1 MSEIKVYTSESCG
14 PCQMVKAHLKRK
26 HFTYIER
33 NISED
38 SDALG
43 ELEKLGWRTTP
54 VTLIGNNTI
63 VGYKPKDLDYALT
76 ALTNG

>member
-26 HFTYIER
+26 DFTYVER

-38 SDALG
+38 PEALT
-43 ELEKLGWRTTP
+43 ELENLGWRTTP
-54 VTLIGNNTI
+54 VTLIGDSTVI
-63 VGYKPKDLDYALT
+63 GYKPRELDSALSN
-76 ALTNG
+76 LS

>member
-26 HFTYIER
+26 DFTYVER

-38 SDALG
+38 PEALT
-43 ELEKLGWRTTP
+43 ELEILGWRTTP
-54 VTLIGNNTI
+54 VTLIGDST
-63 VGYKPKDLDYALT
+63 VLGYKPRELDSALSN
-76 ALTNG
+76 LS

>member
-26 HFTYIER
+26 DFKYVER

-38 SDALG
+38 PEALT
-43 ELEKLGWRTTP
+43 ELENLGWRTTP
-54 VTLIGNNTI
+54 VTLIGDST
-63 VGYKPKDLDYALT
+63 VLGYKPRELDSALSN
-76 ALTNG
+76 LS

>member
-26 HFTYIER
+26 DFTYVER

-38 SDALG
+38 PEALT
-43 ELEKLGWRTTP
+43 ELENLGWSTTP
-54 VTLIGNNTI
+54 VTLIGDST
-63 VGYKPKDLDYALT
+63 VLGYKPRELDSALSN
-76 ALTNG
+76 LS

>member
-26 HFTYIER
+26 DFTYVER

-38 SDALG
+38 PDALT
-43 ELEKLGWRTTP
+43 ELENLGWRTTP
-54 VTLIGNNTI
+54 VTLIGDST
-63 VGYKPKDLDYALT
+63 VLGYKPKELDSALSN
-76 ALTNG
+76 LS

>member
-26 HFTYIER
+26 DFTYVER

-38 SDALG
+38 PEALT
-43 ELEKLGWRTTP
+43 ELENLGWRTTP
-54 VTLIGNNTI
+54 VTLIGDST
-63 VGYKPKDLDYALT
+63 VLGYKPRELDSALSN
-76 ALTNG
+76 LS

>member
-26 HFTYIER
+26 DFTYVER

-38 SDALG
+38 PDALA
-43 ELEKLGWRTTP
+43 ELENLGWRTTP
-54 VTLIGNNTI
+54 VTLIGDST
-63 VGYKPKDLDYALT
+63 VLGYKPKELDSALSN
-76 ALTNG
+76 LS